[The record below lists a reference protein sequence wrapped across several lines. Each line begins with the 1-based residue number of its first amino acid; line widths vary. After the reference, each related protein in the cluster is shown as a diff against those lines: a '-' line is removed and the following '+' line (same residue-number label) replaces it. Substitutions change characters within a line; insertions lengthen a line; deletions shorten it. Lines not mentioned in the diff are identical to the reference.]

1 MRYLLLLLMC
11 VQLAGCE
18 QDAAAPVDT
27 ASSSGQGG
35 ALARFTIVGNFLYTL
50 ELDRLKWFALAA
62 DGSLTARGEQELS
75 AGKETIFPLD
85 DLLFEGATDGLSIF
99 QLAAD
104 GSPTLRSEIRH
115 FAACDPV
122 VANERYAYVTLRLE
136 SCAGLFRPMT
146 AEDVLNIYDVQ
157 DIQNPTPV
165 ASYPMIDPRGLGLAG
180 NILFLCEGAAGLKV
194 LDVTDPLAVT
204 TIDFLANVHANDV
217 IVLPASLLV
226 IGPQAILQYDYT
238 DPQRLKLLSTISL

>member
-11 VQLAGCE
+11 FQLASCE

-27 ASSSGQGG
+27 ASSAGQGG
-35 ALARFTIVGNFLYTL
+35 SLARFTIIGDFLYTL

-62 DGSLTARGEQELS
+62 DGSLAARGELELS

-85 DLLFEGATDGLSIF
+85 DLLFVGATDGLSIF
-99 QLAAD
+99 QISAD
-104 GSPTLRSEIRH
+104 GSPTQLSEIRH

-122 VANERYAYVTLRLE
+122 VANVRYAYVTLRLE
-136 SCAGLFRPMT
+136 SCAGIFRPT
-146 AEDVLNIYDVQ
+146 AAEDVLHIYDVQ
-157 DIQNPTPV
+157 DLQNPTPI

-180 NILFLCEGAAGLKV
+180 NVLFLCEGAAGLKV

-217 IVLPASLLV
+217 IVLPESLLV
-226 IGPQAILQYDYT
+226 IGPQAILQYDYS
-238 DPQRLKLLSTISL
+238 DPQRLKLLSTIAL